1 MAVYALKMTAQRRS
15 ANRSRLLH
23 AGVIGLLGVA
33 ATGPIAY
40 PIWLAWATRGRSDPK
55 PPEPDAWPDV
65 TALVCAYRE
74 REVIAAK
81 VDDLRTNGYPGRLRV
96 LVVADDRQTA
106 AAARATEAEV
116 ISPGTRLGKAGA
128 INRGVAATR
137 DDILVLSD
145 ANAFLVPG
153 SIAALVRWLSDPR
166 VGAVAGDKQ
175 VTGGTQGHYWRFEAW
190 LKRREWRRGSTIGLV
205 GELAA
210 VRRSL
215 FRPLPTDLAV
225 DDMWLGLDILE
236 QGARI
241 AYEPEAAAVEPPSPT
256 WSEEWERRTRV
267 VCGTL
272 DVLWRR
278 RTMLRPGGSTVWP
291 ELWGH
296 RLVRSSLGPVAHALL
311 LAIALR
317 ESGRGSLARAFVL
330 LHAVGALAAARE
342 LRGAKLRGVERLV
355 FQVLFLQ
362 AVALGGLRRFLA
374 GDRPALWHKGERGP
388 AR

>member
-1 MAVYALKMTAQRRS
+1 M
-15 ANRSRLLH
+15 
-23 AGVIGLLGVA
+23 A

-40 PIWLAWATRGRSDPK
+40 PVWLAAATRGRSRPEAL
-55 PPEPDAWPDV
+55 EPDAWPDV

-81 VDDLRTNGYPGRLRV
+81 VENLRANGYPGRLRV
-96 LVVADDRQTA
+96 LIIADDPQTA
-106 AAARATEAEV
+106 AAARAAAADV
-116 ISPGTRLGKAGA
+116 ISPGTRLGKAEA
-128 INRGVAATR
+128 INRGVAATS

-153 SIAALVRWLSDPR
+153 SIAALVRWLSDPH
-166 VGAVAGDKQ
+166 VGAVAGEKQ

-210 VRRSL
+210 LRRSL
-215 FRPLPTDLAV
+215 FRPLPADLAV
-225 DDMWLGLDILE
+225 DDMWLALDILE

-241 AYEPEAAAVEPPSPT
+241 AYEPKAAAVEPSSPT
-256 WSEEWERRTRV
+256 WSEEWERRTRI

-278 RTMLRPGGSTVWP
+278 RAMLRPGGSTVWP

-296 RLVRSSLGPVAHALL
+296 RLVRSSVGPVAHALL
-311 LAIALR
+311 LALALR
-317 ESGRGSLARAFVL
+317 ESGRASLARAFVV
-330 LHAVGALAAARE
+330 LHAAGALVVARE
-342 LRGAKLRGVERLV
+342 LRGAELRGIERLA

-374 GDRPALWHKGERGP
+374 GDRPALWHKDERGP
-388 AR
+388 TG